1 MIRELTRDDFKKA
14 VRNPYYKDLMTTIT
28 IDIPKEDLET
38 YAKLAKLND
47 STAERLMS
55 GYLSDFAEEI
65 REED

>member
-38 YAKLAKLND
+38 YTKLAKLND
-47 STAERLMS
+47 STVERLMS

-65 REED
+65 REDD